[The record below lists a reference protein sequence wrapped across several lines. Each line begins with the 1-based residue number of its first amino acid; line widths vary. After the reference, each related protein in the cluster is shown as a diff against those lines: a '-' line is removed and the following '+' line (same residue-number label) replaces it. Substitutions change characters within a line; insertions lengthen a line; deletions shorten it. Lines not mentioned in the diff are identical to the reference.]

1 MEKKSKVESQKL
13 KGESPSRAQLGY
25 GANIFAEAHGL
36 YRESRLEST
45 RWRVGW
51 LVPAG
56 GDALG
61 CTRDARAPQ
70 KNADGS
76 ESSSLPKIGEC
87 LRKSAGN
94 LIKRL
99 EARFYFGGMHSG
111 GGASPERF
119 TVATLIDSR
128 V

>member
-1 MEKKSKVESQKL
+1 MGSIRVPRVLGVRPAAVFDKCPEGFRRL
-13 KGESPSRAQLGY
+13 KWFLPPRRTG
-25 GANIFAEAHGL
+25 
-36 YRESRLEST
+36 
-45 RWRVGW
+45 
-51 LVPAG
+51 
-56 GDALG
+56 G